1 MKFNQKSAKYIFNFL
16 FFNIISIL
24 VNKNYILAKLIS
36 NSKNLDIKD
45 LMKAFITGVNG
56 QDGSYL
62 AEFLINKG
70 YEVHGTIRRSSSI
83 NTSKIDHIISQHQ
96 GEELFLYY
104 SDLLDSSSLTNL
116 ISNIN
121 PDEIYNLAAQSHV
134 AVSFQNPLFTTETS
148 TVGPLTILESI
159 RNVNKD
165 IKFYQASSSEMYGG
179 TTQEALNEDSK
190 FDPKSPY
197 AAAKV
202 FAFEISKVYRE
213 SYDLF
218 ATNGILFNHESPRRG
233 ETFVTRK
240 ISKAVGRISVGIQS
254 KLTLGNLEAFRDW
267 GFAGDYVEAMWRI
280 LQHAVPD
287 DWVIATGETHS
298 VKEFAEKAF
307 NYVGLNAEEYVETSD
322 KYLRPNE
329 VEYLLGD
336 PTKAQKELDWK
347 PNLRFDDLVKLMVEH
362 DINEAK
368 KEQTL
373 LKEGLISPTWESPL
387 SS

>member
-1 MKFNQKSAKYIFNFL
+1 
-16 FFNIISIL
+16 
-24 VNKNYILAKLIS
+24 
-36 NSKNLDIKD
+36 
-45 LMKAFITGVNG
+45 MKAFITGING

-62 AEFLINKG
+62 AELLISKN

-83 NTSKIDHIISQHQ
+83 NTEKIDHLISNHQ
-96 GEELFLYY
+96 GDNLFLYY

-116 ISNIN
+116 ISNIRPN
-121 PDEIYNLAAQSHV
+121 EVYNLAAQSHV

-148 TVGPLTILESI
+148 TVGPLSLLESI
-159 RNVNKD
+159 RNIDKD

-179 TTQEALNEDSK
+179 AERVALNEESK

-202 FAFEISKVYRE
+202 FAYDISKIYRE
-213 SYDLF
+213 SYDMF

-280 LQHAVPD
+280 LQHDKPE

-298 VKEFAEKAF
+298 VSDFVKEAFSYVDLEESDYVATSEK
-307 NYVGLNAEEYVETSD
+307 YY
-322 KYLRPNE
+322 RPNE

-336 PTKAQKELDWK
+336 PSKAESRLGWK
-347 PNLRFDDLVKLMVEH
+347 PNVMFKDLVKLMVEN
-362 DINEAK
+362 DIKEAK
-368 KEQTL
+368 KEYTL
-373 LKEGLISPTWESPL
+373 LKEGLISPTWEHPL
-387 SS
+387 SIKN

>member
-1 MKFNQKSAKYIFNFL
+1 
-16 FFNIISIL
+16 
-24 VNKNYILAKLIS
+24 
-36 NSKNLDIKD
+36 
-45 LMKAFITGVNG
+45 MKAFITGING

-62 AEFLINKG
+62 AELLISKN

-83 NTSKIDHIISQHQ
+83 NTEKIDHLISNHQ
-96 GEELFLYY
+96 GDNLFLYY

-116 ISNIN
+116 ISNIRPN
-121 PDEIYNLAAQSHV
+121 EVYNLAAQSHV

-148 TVGPLTILESI
+148 TVGPLSLLESI
-159 RNVNKD
+159 RNIDKD

-179 TTQEALNEDSK
+179 AERVALNEESK

-202 FAFEISKVYRE
+202 FAYDISKIYRE
-213 SYDLF
+213 SYDMF

-280 LQHAVPD
+280 LQHDKPE

-298 VKEFAEKAF
+298 VSEFAKEAFSYVDLEESDYVATSEK
-307 NYVGLNAEEYVETSD
+307 YY
-322 KYLRPNE
+322 RPNE

-336 PTKAQKELDWK
+336 PSKAESRLGWK
-347 PNLRFDDLVKLMVEH
+347 PNVMFKDLVKLMVEN
-362 DINEAK
+362 DIKEAK
-368 KEQTL
+368 KEYTL
-373 LKEGLISPTWESPL
+373 LKEGLISPTWEHPL
-387 SS
+387 SIKN